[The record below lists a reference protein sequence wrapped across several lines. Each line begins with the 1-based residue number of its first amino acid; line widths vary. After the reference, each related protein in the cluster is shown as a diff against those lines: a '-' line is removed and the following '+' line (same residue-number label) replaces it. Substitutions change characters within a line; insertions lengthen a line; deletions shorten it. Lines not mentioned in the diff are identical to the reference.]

1 MKNHKKELSFLRA
14 YALLSVLGTIAFAL
28 YAFHYRQNNKFTTID
43 VERINIVESNGDLK
57 MVISNSQQQ
66 HPGIMNGKPFPKRT
80 RPAGMIFFNSLGD
93 ECGGFIYDGTENG
106 AGLVLSIDK
115 IHDDQIMQLQYEED
129 AQSKQR
135 KYGLQLWDFQ
145 KEGTFNARME
155 GYKAI
160 GKMTS
165 KEEKRAAFNQM
176 RKDSLLSNERLF
188 VGKRINNDF
197 GVFINDNTGKPR
209 IKLYIDEQNN
219 PKMEFLDE
227 NGTIIKE

>member
-1 MKNHKKELSFLRA
+1 
-14 YALLSVLGTIAFAL
+14 
-28 YAFHYRQNNKFTTID
+28 
-43 VERINIVESNGDLK
+43 
-57 MVISNSQQQ
+57 
-66 HPGIMNGKPFPKRT
+66 
-80 RPAGMIFFNSLGD
+80 MIFFNSLED

-115 IHDDQIMQLQYEED
+115 IHDNQIMQLQYEVD
-129 AQSKQR
+129 AQSKLR

-145 KEGTFNARME
+145 KEGAFNARME

-209 IKLYIDEQNN
+209 RKLYIDEQNN
-219 PKMEFLDE
+219 PKMKFLDE